1 METIEQEEITFFA
14 DVTPQKIYTLR
25 AIQVATFLGGPLIA
39 GYLISENY
47 RVFNEDKK
55 SKMAILG
62 GVLATILLFGII
74 FMLPD
79 TKKVPTYIIP
89 VAYSWAT
96 YLLVQ
101 QLMGAQM
108 KAHLAGG
115 GQVYTIW
122 RAVLASLIGLTVT
135 LVGVFVMA
143 LVIG

>member
-14 DVTPQKIYTLR
+14 DVTPQRIYTLR

-62 GVLATILLFGII
+62 GVITTILLFGII

-79 TKKVPTYIIP
+79 NKMGSTFIIP
-89 VAYSWAT
+89 LAYSWAT

-108 KAHLAGG
+108 KAHLAAG

-122 RAVLASLIGLTVT
+122 RAILGSLIGLAVT
-135 LVGVFVMA
+135 LVGIFAIA
-143 LVIG
+143 LFIG

>member
-1 METIEQEEITFFA
+1 METIEQEEITFFV
-14 DVTPQKIYTLR
+14 DVTPRKIYTLR

-55 SKMAILG
+55 SKVAILG

-96 YLLVQ
+96 YILVQ
-101 QLMGAQM
+101 QLMGTQM
-108 KAHLAGG
+108 KAHLAAG

-122 RAVLASLIGLTVT
+122 RAILGSLICLAVT
-135 LVGVFVMA
+135 LAGVFVMA
-143 LVIG
+143 LAIG

>member
-1 METIEQEEITFFA
+1 METIEQEEITFFT

-55 SKMAILG
+55 SKVAILG
-62 GVLATILLFGII
+62 GVMATILLFGII

-89 VAYSWAT
+89 IAYSWAT

-108 KAHLAGG
+108 KAHLAVG

-135 LVGVFVMA
+135 LVGVFVIAM
-143 LVIG
+143 VIG